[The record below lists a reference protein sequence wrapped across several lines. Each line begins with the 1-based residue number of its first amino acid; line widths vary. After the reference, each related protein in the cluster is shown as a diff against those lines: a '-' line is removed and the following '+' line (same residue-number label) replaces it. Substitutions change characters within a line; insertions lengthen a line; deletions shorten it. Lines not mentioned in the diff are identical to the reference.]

1 MAKELRITFK
11 DSEIEL
17 YNFIKSR
24 SSYSGFLKDLAMI
37 EQQRLNN
44 YINGFSNNIVYLPN
58 TDDRGQIEDNK
69 HIKYIE
75 DKEPTE
81 DRFDEADE
89 FDIDLDDII

>member
-11 DSEIEL
+11 DSEMEL

-44 YINGFSNNIVYLPN
+44 YINGFSNSYRVVTDVTDNINDEPVGAN
-58 TDDRGQIEDNK
+58 
-69 HIKYIE
+69 IKDTEPII
-75 DKEPTE
+75 EPTI
-81 DRFDEADE
+81 DE

>member
-11 DSEIEL
+11 DSEMEL

-44 YINGFSNNIVYLPN
+44 YINGFSNSYRVVTDVTDNITNNINDEPVGAN
-58 TDDRGQIEDNK
+58 
-69 HIKYIE
+69 IKATEPII
-75 DKEPTE
+75 EPTI
-81 DRFDEADE
+81 DE

>member
-11 DSEIEL
+11 DSEMEL

-44 YINGFSNNIVYLPN
+44 YINGFSNSYRVVTDVTDNITNKINDVEV
-58 TDDRGQIEDNK
+58 IEAT
-69 HIKYIE
+69 
-75 DKEPTE
+75 EPTIE
-81 DRFDEADE
+81 PIIDE

>member
-11 DSEIEL
+11 DSEMEL

-44 YINGFSNNIVYLPN
+44 YINGFSNSYRVVTNVTDKITNNINDVEV
-58 TDDRGQIEDNK
+58 IEA
-69 HIKYIE
+69 IE
-75 DKEPTE
+75 PTKEPTIE
-81 DRFDEADE
+81 E